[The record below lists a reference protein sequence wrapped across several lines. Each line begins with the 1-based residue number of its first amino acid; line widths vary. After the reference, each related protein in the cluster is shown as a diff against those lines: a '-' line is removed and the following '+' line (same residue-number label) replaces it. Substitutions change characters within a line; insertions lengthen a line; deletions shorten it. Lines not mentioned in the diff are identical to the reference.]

1 MSKRKLILAM
11 LACLLVLV
19 CTACGGGKDSA
30 SGTEAADESDTEV
43 SEEVESTEEESEEE
57 DIDVEVEEDLF

>member
-19 CTACGGGKDSA
+19 CAACGGGSNA
-30 SGTEAADESDTEV
+30 HSGTEASDEPQTEV
-43 SEEVESTEEESEEE
+43 TEHIECVALMKRS
-57 DIDVEVEEDLF
+57 